1 MFASLP
7 IAALRVFESAARHR
21 SFKAAAEELSVT
33 PAAVSH
39 QMRGLEARLGVA
51 LFERQARGVIL
62 SAEGERLFEAM
73 HGALLDVAQAVDRL
87 RPQPAAG
94 ELSVTTTA
102 SFAALWLAPRL
113 VRFYREHPGLHVRI
127 DGDGA
132 LLDLHQDARV
142 DVAIRYGR
150 GAWPSLLGVCR
161 IEETFGVYGAP
172 AQVAAAQR
180 HTPDLLTVR
189 WSDSTL
195 YDETWRTWC
204 DAAGVGWLRD
214 GAAMRAYEEE
224 NYALQAAIAGQG
236 LVLASSIMV
245 SDSVRNGLLVPFRAD
260 LAIGGAAYTALCVH
274 GRERRA
280 PVRAFL
286 DWLQREW
293 AAEQD
298 GAAVVARIASS
309 GEAR

>member
-39 QMRGLEARLGVA
+39 QIRHLEGRLGVT
-51 LFERQARGVIL
+51 LFERQPRGVAL
-62 SAEGERLFEAM
+62 SAAGERLFQAM

-87 RPQPAAG
+87 RPRPAVG
-94 ELSVTTTA
+94 ELTLTTTA

-113 VRFYREHPGLHVRI
+113 GRFYREHPGLHVRI

-132 LLDLHQDARV
+132 VVDLQQDARV
-142 DVAIRYGR
+142 DIAIRYGR
-150 GAWPSLLGVCR
+150 GEWPSLLSVCR

-172 AQVAAAQR
+172 AQVGASKR
-180 HTPDLLTVR
+180 RTPDLLTVR

-195 YDETWRTWC
+195 YDEAWRTWC
-204 DAAGVGWLRD
+204 QAAGVRWLRQ
-214 GAAMRAYEEE
+214 GAVMRAYEEE

-245 SDSVRNGLLVPFRAD
+245 SDSVRNGLLVACRPG
-260 LAIGGAAYTALCVH
+260 LSVGGAAYTALCVP
-274 GRERRA
+274 GRERHP

-286 DWLQREW
+286 SWLAREW
-293 AAEQD
+293 GEVHQAEAA
-298 GAAVVARIASS
+298 AR
-309 GEAR
+309 

>member
-51 LFERQARGVIL
+51 LFERQARGVTL
-62 SAEGERLFEAM
+62 SAEGERLFQAV
-73 HGALLDVAQAVDRL
+73 HGALLDVAQAVDRV

-94 ELSVTTTA
+94 ELCVTTTA

-132 LLDLHQDARV
+132 LVDLHQDARI

-150 GAWPSLLGVCR
+150 GDWPSLLGACR

-172 AQVAAAQR
+172 AQVAAAER
-180 HTPDLLTVR
+180 RMPDLLTVR

-195 YDETWRTWC
+195 YDDTWRAWC
-204 DAAGVGWLRD
+204 EAAGVDWLRQ

-260 LAIGGAAYTALCVH
+260 LAIAGAAYTALCVH

-286 DWLQREW
+286 DWLRREW
-293 AAEQD
+293 ASEQG
-298 GAAVVARIASS
+298 GAAR
-309 GEAR
+309 